1 MYQVLL
7 QEMILPM
14 STWIRTMKLQP
25 MRTLKLLL
33 LIMVT
38 MRMFPRRT
46 TSFKLV
52 MSMTTIQFPILT
64 GNSSMTTFQ
73 LLRWNKVMF
82 QNINKQTSLFLRR
95 MQMLT
100 NLFPKRMKIQTS
112 LYLLLTSL
120 RPEKNQAM
128 TITRSRT

>member
-1 MYQVLL
+1 MGGHNENVPEENNFFQVGDVNDHNPVSNFDGE
-7 QEMILPM
+7 QFHDNVPAPEMEQ
-14 STWIRTMKLQP
+14 SN
-25 MRTLKLLL
+25 
-33 LIMVT
+33 V
-38 MRMFPRRT
+38 
-46 TSFKLV
+46 
-52 MSMTTIQFPILT
+52 
-64 GNSSMTTFQ
+64 
-73 LLRWNKVMF
+73 

-100 NLFPKRMKIQTS
+100 NLFLKRMKIQTS